1 MRKITAATVLA
12 AAVAVGV
19 VGVAAD
25 ANAQAGLPS
34 GTIKLP
40 TNSYTSQSSE
50 STPVHYAMQ
59 PGQKVTVVCWTQG
72 QSVDGNDVWFRIGL
86 DGRLGFVNRDAV
98 SPDAYVSRC

>member
-1 MRKITAATVLA
+1 MRKLATATVMA
-12 AAVAVGV
+12 AAVIVGG
-19 VGVAAD
+19 VGVAAE
-25 ANAQAGLPS
+25 ANAQSGLPS

-50 STPVHYAMQ
+50 SAPVHYAMR

-86 DGRLGFVNRDAV
+86 DGRLGFVNRASIV
-98 SPDAYVSRC
+98 PDAYISHC